1 MAYNLGT
8 AFMDF
13 TSGVLE
19 ADKKNTKDNL
29 IIRGEELKAKRD
41 AIISMKKSKYEYDMN
56 KYDANKTKMDSL
68 NAVSS
73 DLDAGK
79 FNYKKGS
86 ANYEEGK
93 TNVDTFAL
101 GEAFLEAKHGMKWV
115 ADKKKSKLGAE
126 SDPTAWIAYVQS
138 IGNNPNIKDELTN
151 VEYKSR
157 DLIEG
162 NYLESLDKIEQ
173 KYSAALKAAKNDSSL
188 VNAILGK
195 KKEEID
201 NLSIDAEQ
209 DSKDAK
215 TIDSASTKVE
225 YIEKKEKPELLKEE
239 TDVVEEI
246 TGDKELTY
254 VDSATT
260 IFVPKSYKDDF
271 ATKLK
276 DSKDVNYSDKR
287 YNKQIADTVLTLI
300 PDAKTKDFFEVTK
313 DGLIAKESIINA
325 DVTIQSLI
333 SNSLEDLDVTDTFKV
348 TGNDKSKIDFN
359 ANKRFNLA
367 KTHVE
372 EYGSWMAEGKVL
384 SGGSLKNLFEKTS
397 TALVVPANSIINVNN
412 NNLKGY
418 DGIIPKEL
426 RTDVGSVY
434 RKFIVDKA
442 KERMQDETKG
452 GGSLEYNINVLQRAL
467 EQDNDGN
474 NALTQE
480 ARAYIAE
487 ALTKSGYKINKI
499 GVEGETVYP
508 DVESTTEGSPK
519 ILSEE
524 KLKEEELAKPENF
537 ENKLYDIEMVSNKPG
552 HKSAIIYLPTQEVP
566 TGQIVDIG
574 TLDKALRTLKV
585 AKKHKMNYTTIKK
598 LEAHVASL
606 RRDIYRQYEERK
618 SDTTSIDAP
627 KGQ

>member
-41 AIISMKKSKYEYDMN
+41 AIIGMKKSKYEYDMN

-138 IGNNPNIKDELTN
+138 IGNNPNIKNELTN

-480 ARAYIAE
+480 ARDYIAK
-487 ALTKSGYKINKI
+487 ALTDSGYKINKI
-499 GVEGETVYP
+499 GVEGEETVYP

-585 AKKHKMNYTTIKK
+585 AKKHKMNRTTIKK

-606 RRDIYRQYEERK
+606 RRDIYRQYEEK
-618 SDTTSIDAP
+618 KPDTT
-627 KGQ
+627 QNYQ

>member
-138 IGNNPNIKDELTN
+138 IGNNPNIKNELTN

-215 TIDSASTKVE
+215 TIDSATSITDKTTDEVVTDT
-225 YIEKKEKPELLKEE
+225 

-260 IFVPKSYKDDF
+260 IFVPKSYKDNF
-271 ATKLK
+271 AEKLK

-372 EYGSWMAEGKVL
+372 EYGAWMAEGKVL

-418 DGIIPKEL
+418 DAIIPKNL
-426 RTDVGSVY
+426 RTDVGKVY

-442 KERMQDETKG
+442 TERMQDPDKG

-480 ARAYIAE
+480 ARAYIAK
-487 ALTKSGYKINKI
+487 ALTDSGYKINKI
-499 GVEGETVYP
+499 GVEGEETVYP

-524 KLKEEELAKPENF
+524 KIKEEEITKPESF

-585 AKKHKMNYTTIKK
+585 AKKHKMNRTTIKK

-606 RRDIYRQYEERK
+606 RRDIYRQYEEK
-618 SDTTSIDAP
+618 KPDT
-627 KGQ
+627 QNYQ